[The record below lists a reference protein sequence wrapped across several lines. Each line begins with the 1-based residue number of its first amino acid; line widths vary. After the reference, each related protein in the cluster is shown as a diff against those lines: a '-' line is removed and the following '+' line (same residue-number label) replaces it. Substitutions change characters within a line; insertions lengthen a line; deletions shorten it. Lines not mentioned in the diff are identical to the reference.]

1 MQQGM
6 ETGTKESSE
15 LEDVKRN
22 VAEHHDRLTRIELKL
37 DQFATKEDLATAQK
51 EYSDKQTEMIRW
63 VIGTIIIGV
72 LGILT
77 TAITSGSSP
86 SSPPIVIQSS
96 APPPP
101 PCY

>member
-63 VIGTIIIGV
+63 VIGTIVIGV

-96 APPPP
+96 APPHP